1 MQILDGRLLL
11 SASDLVNFLGCRHA
25 AYLDLRDLTNPE
37 ELPAHDAATVLI
49 FEKGIEHEKR
59 HLASLKARGLNV
71 VEVPGEGFDI
81 AERSAQTCEAMRAG
95 AAVIYQAALVV
106 PPWLGYADFLERVEE
121 ASVLG
126 AWSYEAL
133 DTKLPRKAKPEHV
146 IQLTSYSKLIG
157 NEQGCTPAQMHVQLG
172 NNERVSLRVADFI
185 HYHSIAQR
193 RLERF
198 AQQPPEVSSAEP
210 CNHCRI
216 CRWSRRCEADWAAA
230 DHLTLVAHITRH
242 QIRRLWEGGISTV
255 RALAAL
261 PAGSRVPGIQ
271 PDTLERLRHQATLQ
285 TAKRDTDA
293 NYVETLPVVAWK
305 GFARLPHPDAG
316 DIFFDMEGAQ
326 FFEDGSLEYLFG
338 FITVDAG
345 EPRFTAYWAHDR
357 EAEMRAFEAAMDFIA
372 ARLEAHPGAFVYH
385 YANYEESA
393 LKRLAMV
400 HGTREAQLDDLLRR
414 RKLVDLYKVV
424 REGLRISE
432 PGYSLKNL
440 EVFFGADRA
449 GEVKTALDS
458 MVVYDQWQQT
468 GDDALLDQIAAYN
481 EADCRSLLMCRDW
494 LLRLR
499 PPEVLWFGTETAAD
513 TAVLADDPARAAKRK
528 EDEERSAALVARLLD
543 GVTGAD
549 REWRELAGYL
559 VDFHKREAKPDWW
572 AMFNRQDMTEEELID
587 DAECIGGLRADP
599 DRPAL
604 PDKKSLI
611 YSFRFPAQDFKMS
624 LGIDVL
630 IAETLAPAGKIVHL
644 DEDKFEI
651 SLRRGKNREPLP
663 HRFSLIPKGP
673 LGDKVLREA
682 IARYIGAVLEGG
694 EDRYAAI
701 TGILRRDYPRFQ
713 GLTGI
718 GDDPGEVARAIDAI
732 GRLGHSHLLIQGP
745 PGAGKTFTASHAV
758 VEMLARGKR
767 VGVSSHSHKAINN
780 LLQAVEAAAMAR
792 GLRFRGIK
800 KSSYEEQFLDG
811 VIIENTTDNSEAADG
826 GYDLIAGTAWLF
838 AREALDQQIDYL
850 FVDEAGQ
857 VSLANT
863 VAMGVSARNV
873 ILVGDQMQLSQP
885 LKGCHPGR
893 SGLSALEHLLD
904 GAATVPPER
913 GIFLSKTRRMHP
925 DVCRFISDAFYDGRL
940 VAEAGN
946 EQQYLVLKPNA
957 DPALAPAGLRFIA
970 VEHEGCSQKS
980 EPEAERIRQLY
991 RSLLGQRWTN
1001 REGQERPI
1009 GVDDILVV
1017 SPYNMQV
1024 NLLRSRLP
1032 KGAQV
1037 GTVDK
1042 FQGQEAAVVLIS
1054 MATSSGDDLPRQI
1067 EFLYSRNRLNVAI
1080 SRARCLAVIVAS
1092 PRLLETSCS
1101 TIEQLRLVNA
1111 LCWARNFAGLAV
1123 LIG

>member
-11 SASDLVNFLGCRHA
+11 SATDLVNFLGCRHA
-25 AYLDLRDLTNPE
+25 TYLDLRDLTDPA
-37 ELPAHDAATVLI
+37 ELPERDAAALLI

-59 HLASLKARGLNV
+59 YLASLKARGLDV
-71 VEVPGEGFDI
+71 VEVPGEGFDLP
-81 AERSAQTCEAMRAG
+81 ERTAQTREAMRAG
-95 AAVIYQAALVV
+95 AEVIYQAALVV
-106 PPWLGYADFLERVEE
+106 PPWLGYADFLERAADV
-121 ASVLG
+121 STLG
-126 AWSYEAL
+126 SWSYEAL
-133 DTKLPRKAKPEHV
+133 DTKLPRRAKPEHV
-146 IQLTSYSKLIG
+146 IQLAAYSRLIG
-157 NEQGCTPAQMHVQLG
+157 NEQGRTPTQMHVQLG

-193 RLERF
+193 RLETF
-198 AQQPPEVSSAEP
+198 AQQPPEVSTAEP
-210 CNHCRI
+210 CNHCRV
-216 CRWSRRCEADWAAA
+216 CRWSSRCEADWAAA
-230 DHLTLVAHITRH
+230 DHLTLVANITRH

-255 RALAAL
+255 RALAAS

-271 PDTLERLRHQATLQ
+271 PGTLDRLRHQATLQ
-285 TAKRDTDA
+285 TAKRDTDG
-293 NYVETLPVVAWK
+293 NYVETLPVVAGK
-305 GFARLPHPDAG
+305 GFARLPHPNAG

-326 FFEDGSLEYLFG
+326 FVEDGSLEYLFG
-338 FITVDAG
+338 FITIDDG

-357 EAEMRAFEAAMDFIA
+357 EAEKRAFEAAMDFIA
-372 ARLEAHPGAFVYH
+372 TRLEAHPGAFVYH

-400 HGTREAQLDDLLRR
+400 HGTKETQLDDLLRR
-414 RKLVDLYKVV
+414 RRLVDLYKVV
-424 REGLRISE
+424 REGVRISE
-432 PGYSLKNL
+432 PGYSLKNV
-440 EVFFGADRA
+440 EVFFGADRM

-468 GDDALLDQIAAYN
+468 GDDALLEQIAAYN
-481 EADCRSLLMCRDW
+481 ETDCRSLLMCRDW

-499 PPEVLWFGTETAAD
+499 PPEVLWFGTGTAAD
-513 TAVLADDPARAAKRK
+513 AGVLTDDPARAARRK
-528 EDEERSAALVARLLD
+528 QDEERNAALVARLLE
-543 GVTGAD
+543 GVTEAD
-549 REWRELAGYL
+549 REWRELAGHL
-559 VDFHKREAKPDWW
+559 VAFHKREAKPDWW
-572 AMFNRQDMTEEELID
+572 ALFNRQDMAEEELID
-587 DAECIGGLRADP
+587 DADCIGGLRVDP
-599 DRPAL
+599 DRP
-604 PDKKSLI
+604 PSPEKRSI
-611 YSFRFPAQDFKMS
+611 VHSFRFPAQDFKMS

-630 IAETLAPAGKIVHL
+630 IAETLAPAGEIVHL
-644 DEDKFEI
+644 DEEKFEI

-673 LGDKVLREA
+673 LGDKVLRAA
-682 IARYIGAVLEGG
+682 IARYIGAVLESG

-701 TGILRRDYPRFQ
+701 TGIMRRDYPRFQ

-718 GDDPGEVARAIDAI
+718 GNDPDEVARAIDAI
-732 GRLGHSHLLIQGP
+732 GCLDHSHLLIQGP
-745 PGAGKTFTASHAV
+745 PGAGKTFTASHAA

-811 VIIENTTDNSEAADG
+811 AIIENTTDNSEAADG

-838 AREALDQQIDYL
+838 AREELDQQIDYL

-885 LKGCHPGR
+885 LKGSHPGR
-893 SGLSALEHLLD
+893 SGRSALDHLLD

-913 GIFLSKTRRMHP
+913 GVFLSKTRRMHP
-925 DVCRFISDAFYDGRL
+925 DLCRFISDAFYDSRL
-940 VAEAGN
+940 VAEARN
-946 EQQYLVLKPNA
+946 ERQRLVLGPNA
-957 DPALAPAGLRFIA
+957 DPALAPTGLRFISI
-970 VEHEGCSQKS
+970 EHEGCSQKS

-991 RSLLGQRWTN
+991 RSLLNQQWTN
-1001 REGQERPI
+1001 LKGETQGI
-1009 GVDDILVV
+1009 GIRDILVV

-1024 NLLRSRLP
+1024 NFLRSRLP
-1032 KGAQV
+1032 EGAQV

-1042 FQGQEAAVVLIS
+1042 FQGQQAPVVLIS

-1101 TIEQLRLVNA
+1101 TIEQMRLVNA
-1111 LCWARNFAGLAV
+1111 LCWAKNFADG
-1123 LIG
+1123 IW

>member
-1 MQILDGRLLL
+1 MEILDGRLLL
-11 SASDLVNFLGCRHA
+11 SATDLVNFLGCRHA
-25 AYLDLRDLTNPE
+25 TYLDMRDLTDPV
-37 ELPAHDAATVLI
+37 ELPDATVLI

-59 HLASLKARGLNV
+59 YLASLKARDVSV
-71 VEVPGEGFDI
+71 VEVPGEGFDLP
-81 AERSAQTCEAMRAG
+81 ERTAQTREAMRAG
-95 AAVIYQAALVV
+95 AEVIYQAALVV
-106 PPWLGYADFLERVEE
+106 PPWLGYADFLERAAE
-121 ASVLG
+121 ASTLG
-126 AWSYEAL
+126 FWSYEAL
-133 DTKLPRKAKPEHV
+133 DTKLPRRAKPEHV
-146 IQLTSYSKLIG
+146 IQLTSYSRLIG
-157 NEQGCTPAQMHVQLG
+157 SEQGCTPAQMHVQLG

-193 RLERF
+193 RLEAF
-198 AQQPPEVSSAEP
+198 AQQPPEISTAER

-216 CRWSRRCEADWAAA
+216 CRWSSRCEAGWAVA
-230 DHLTLVAHITRH
+230 DHLTRVAHITRH
-242 QIRRLWEGGISTV
+242 QIRRLWEGGVSTV
-255 RALAAL
+255 RTLAAL

-271 PDTLERLRHQATLQ
+271 PDTLDRLRHQATLQ
-285 TAKRDTDA
+285 TAKRDTNG
-293 NYVETLPVVAWK
+293 NYVETLPVVAGK
-305 GFARLPHPDAG
+305 GFARLPHSDAG
-316 DIFFDMEGAQ
+316 DIFFDMEGAK
-326 FFEDGSLEYLFG
+326 FVENGSLEYLFG
-338 FITVDAG
+338 FITVDDG

-357 EAEMRAFEAAMDFIA
+357 EAEKRAFEAAMDFIA
-372 ARLEAHPGAFVYH
+372 TRLEAHPGAFVYH

-414 RKLVDLYKVV
+414 RRLVDLYKVV
-424 REGLRISE
+424 HEGVRISE
-432 PGYSLKNL
+432 PGYSLKNV
-440 EVFFGADRA
+440 EVFFGADRM

-481 EADCRSLLMCRDW
+481 ETDCRSLLMCRDW

-499 PPEVLWFGTETAAD
+499 PPEVLWFGTGTAAD
-513 TAVLADDPARAAKRK
+513 ASVLADDPARAAKRR
-528 EDEERSAALVARLLD
+528 EDEERSAALVARLME
-543 GVTGAD
+543 GVTEAD
-549 REWRELAGYL
+549 REWREFAGHL

-572 AMFNRQDMTEEELID
+572 AMFNRQDMAEEELID
-587 DAECIGGLRADP
+587 DADCIGGLRADP
-599 DRPAL
+599 DRP
-604 PDKKSLI
+604 PSPEQRSI
-611 YSFRFPAQDFKMS
+611 VHSFRFPAQDFKMS
-624 LGIDVL
+624 LGDRPL
-630 IAETLAPAGKIVHL
+630 IADTLAPAGKIVHL
-644 DEDKFEI
+644 DEDRFEI
-651 SLRRGKNREPLP
+651 SLRRGRNREPLP

-673 LGDKVLREA
+673 LGDKVLRLA
-682 IARYIGAVLEGG
+682 IARYIGGVLESG

-701 TGILRRDYPRFQ
+701 TGIMRRDYSRFQ

-718 GDDPGEVARAIDAI
+718 GNDPDEVARAIDAI
-732 GRLGHSHLLIQGP
+732 GRLDHSHLLIQGP

-811 VIIENTTDNSEAADG
+811 AIIENTTDNSEAANG

-838 AREALDQQIDYL
+838 AREELDQQIDYL

-885 LKGCHPGR
+885 LKGSHPGR
-893 SGLSALEHLLD
+893 SGRSALEHLLD
-904 GAATVPPER
+904 GLATVPPER
-913 GIFLSKTRRMHP
+913 GVFLSKTRRMHP
-925 DVCRFISDAFYDGRL
+925 GLCRFISDAFYDGRL
-940 VAEAGN
+940 TAETEN
-946 EQQYLVLKPNA
+946 ERQRLVLGPNA
-957 DPALAPAGLRFIA
+957 DPALAPTGVRFIT

-980 EPEAERIRQLY
+980 EAEADRVRQLY
-991 RSLLGQRWTN
+991 QSLLDQCWTDRKGQV
-1001 REGQERPI
+1001 RPI
-1009 GVDDILVV
+1009 GIKDILVV
-1017 SPYNMQV
+1017 SPYNMQA

-1032 KGAQV
+1032 AGAQI

-1101 TIEQLRLVNA
+1101 TIEQMRLVNA
-1111 LCWARNFAGLAV
+1111 LCWAKNFADGYA
-1123 LIG
+1123 

>member
-1 MQILDGRLLL
+1 MQIIDGRLLL
-11 SASDLVNFLGCRHA
+11 SATDLVNFLGCRHA
-25 AYLDLRDLTNPE
+25 TWLDLGDLTDPTE
-37 ELPAHDAATVLI
+37 IPPRDAATVLI

-59 HLASLKARGLNV
+59 HLATLKAGGLDV
-71 VEVPGEGFDI
+71 VEVPGEGFNL
-81 AERSAQTCEAMRAG
+81 AGRTALTREVMRAG
-95 AAVIYQAALVV
+95 AEVIYQAALVA

-121 ASVLG
+121 ASGLG

-133 DTKLPRKAKPEHV
+133 DTKLSRRAKPQHV
-146 IQLTSYSKLIG
+146 IQLASYSGLIG
-157 NEQGCTPAQMHVQLG
+157 NEQGRTPTQMHVQLG
-172 NNERVSLRVADFI
+172 NNERVSLRVAEFI

-193 RLERF
+193 RLATF
-198 AQQPPEVSSAEP
+198 AGQPPEVSAAQP
-210 CNHCRI
+210 CGHCRA
-216 CRWSRRCEADWAAA
+216 CRWSGRCEADWEAA
-230 DHLTLVAHITRH
+230 DHLTLVANITRH
-242 QIRRLWEGGISTV
+242 QIRRLCEAGTSTV
-255 RALAAL
+255 RRLAAL

-271 PDTLERLRHQATLQ
+271 PDTLDRLRHQATLQ

-293 NYVETLPVVAWK
+293 DYVETLPVVAAK
-305 GFARLPHPDAG
+305 GFARLPRPDAG

-326 FFEDGSLEYLFG
+326 FFDDGSLEYLFG
-338 FITVDAG
+338 FITVDDG
-345 EPRFTAYWAHDR
+345 EPRFTVYWAHDR
-357 EAEMRAFEAAMDFIA
+357 EAEKRAFEAAIDFIA
-372 ARLEAHPGAFVYH
+372 ARLGAHPDAFVYH
-385 YANYEESA
+385 YANYEETA

-424 REGLRISE
+424 RESVRISE
-432 PGYSLKNL
+432 PGYSLKNV
-440 EVFFGADRA
+440 EVFFGAERA
-449 GEVKTALDS
+449 GEVKSALDS

-468 GDDALLDQIAAYN
+468 GQQALLDQIAAYN

-499 PPEVLWFGTETAAD
+499 PSEAPWFGTEIAAG
-513 TAVLADDPARAAKRK
+513 TGLLAEDPARAAKRK
-528 EDEERSAALVARLLD
+528 EDEERNAALVARLLE
-543 GVTGAD
+543 GATETD
-549 REWRELAGYL
+549 RDWRELAGQL

-587 DAECIGGLRADP
+587 DAECIGRLAPDP
-599 DRPAL
+599 DRP
-604 PDKKSLI
+604 PFPEKRSI
-611 YSFRFPAQDFKMS
+611 VYSFRFPAQDFKMS
-624 LGIDVL
+624 LGGDVL
-630 IAETLAPAGKIVHL
+630 IADTLAPAGEIVHL

-651 SLRRGKNREPLP
+651 SLKRGKKREPLP
-663 HRFSLIPKGP
+663 HRFSLIPQGP
-673 LGDKVLREA
+673 LRDKVLRAA
-682 IARYIGAVLEGG
+682 IARYIGAALEGD

-701 TGILRRDYPRFQ
+701 RGILRRDYPCFR

-718 GDDPGEVARAIDAI
+718 GDDPDEVARAIEAI
-732 GRLGHSHLLIQGP
+732 GRLDCSHLLIQGP
-745 PGAGKTFTASHAV
+745 PGAGKTYTASHAI

-780 LLQAVEAAAMAR
+780 LLQAVETAATER

-800 KSSYEEQFLDG
+800 KSSFEEQYLNG
-811 VIIENTTDNSEAADG
+811 SIIEDTTDNEEAAQGDH
-826 GYDLIAGTAWLF
+826 DLIAGTAWLF
-838 AREALDQQIDYL
+838 AREELDRQLDYL
-850 FVDEAGQ
+850 FIDEAGQ

-863 VAMGVSARNV
+863 VAMGVSARSV

-885 LKGCHPGR
+885 LKGSHPGR

-904 GAATVPPER
+904 GAATVPPGR
-913 GIFLSKTRRMHP
+913 GVFLSKTRRMHP
-925 DVCRFISDAFYDGRL
+925 DLCRFVSDAFYDGRL
-940 VAEAGN
+940 TTEAGN
-946 EQQYLVLKPNA
+946 ERQSLVLNPDA
-957 DPALAPAGLRFIA
+957 DPALAPTGLRF
-970 VEHEGCSQKS
+970 VGVDHEGCSQKS
-980 EPEAERIRQLY
+980 DAEADRVHQLY
-991 RSLLGQRWTN
+991 QSLLGQRWTD
-1001 REGQERPI
+1001 REGQVRPT

-1024 NLLRSRLP
+1024 NLLRLRLSE
-1032 KGAQV
+1032 GARV

-1111 LCWARNFAGLAV
+1111 LCWAKNFADGV
-1123 LIG
+1123 